1 MEPHFIICAI
11 LELLQ
16 LIVFVYC
23 GIRASIDDIRTQTV
37 PRRLSITCL
46 VLVLLINTAIL
57 VVYYYDISSSSYF
70 QEKFW
75 EPSRGA
81 FIAFVLFEAVR
92 LISNKQLGFADVLW
106 AAIGGGMI
114 GAIWWL
120 SGAFLACVAGLMY
133 FITRKEEKPIPFI
146 PFLCGA
152 TVFMW
157 MLKVLRFVI
166 IHW

>member
-1 MEPHFIICAI
+1 MEPNILIYII
-11 LELLQ
+11 LELLI
-16 LIVFVYC
+16 LAVFVFC

-37 PRRLSITCL
+37 SRRLSLTCL
-46 VLVLLINTAIL
+46 TLVLLLQTAAMI
-57 VVYYYDISSSSYF
+57 VIYYDISSSSYF

-92 LISNKQLGFADVLW
+92 LITNKQLGFADVLW
-106 AAIGGGMI
+106 AAIGGAMI

-120 SGAFLACVAGLMY
+120 SGAFLACIAGLI
-133 FITRKEEKPIPFI
+133 FFLTRKEEKPLPFI
-146 PFLCGA
+146 PFLCSA

-157 MLKVLRFVI
+157 LLKVLRMI
-166 IHW
+166 ITRC